1 MTNVVPGLRADH
13 VVVRGVYA
21 PQHDSHLLIDALSGC
36 VPLTE
41 RSVAD
46 VCTGSGVVG
55 IAAARLGADRVSA
68 WDISESAVQCAR
80 ANAYAAGVVVDVR
93 RGSLDRALAR
103 GPYDIVV
110 SNPPYVP
117 TPKANLAS
125 PSRTRPGRRGR
136 TTPARTAGG
145 CSIRCATRR
154 RICSHPAGPS

>member
-1 MTNVVPGLRADH
+1 MRADH

-41 RSVAD
+41 GSVAD

-55 IAAARLGADRVSA
+55 IAAAGLGAARVSA
-68 WDISESAVQCAR
+68 CDISESAVQCAR
-80 ANAYAAGVVVDVR
+80 ASADAAGVVVDVR

-117 TPKANLAS
+117 APKGPLGESIPDEAGPPWAYNA
-125 PSRTRPGRRGR
+125 RRGR
-136 TTPARTAGG
+136 PEGARSVVPRGAG
-145 CSIRCATRR
+145 SAHTRR
-154 RICSHPAGPS
+154 DLP